1 MIFRGKIV
9 QLKKQKWTLFADY
22 IYEGSVKNDTNK
34 TSICSNICTS
44 RRSRTNNP
52 SGIKYN
58 SCLGNSFKNTKI
70 KNKDGAGNLSRR
82 RLFMSCCTIQHYKV
96 HLYLTFRPPNVR
108 YSQFLEAVS
117 DKNYSIGPN
126 NKLAQAS

>member
-9 QLKKQKWTLFADY
+9 QLKKQKWALFADY

-82 RLFMSCCTIQHYKV
+82 RPVMSAVPYRINK
-96 HLYLTFRPPNVR
+96 P
-108 YSQFLEAVS
+108 AVS
-117 DKNYSIGPN
+117 AKIYSIGPN